1 MKKFRFSLDTVLS
14 YKQQLQDAR
23 QTEHAEAL
31 SRLRRQEAHLAR
43 LTEEYRAY
51 GRDYAGRCAAGLTQ
65 TEVMVCQSTLRAM
78 ERQLEEEEALLERL
92 KHQEELCRQ
101 AVIEAKR
108 ETATLEKLR
117 EKKRT
122 EYQKAEEKA
131 QELFVE
137 EFVTVGRLR
146 SAAVK

>member
-1 MKKFRFSLDTVLS
+1 MKKFRFSLDSVLS
-14 YKQQLQDAR
+14 YKQQIQDAR

-31 SRLRRQEAHLAR
+31 GQVRRQETL
-43 LTEEYRAY
+43 LEQLGEDYRAY
-51 GRDYAGRCAAGLTQ
+51 GQDYARRCAEGLTQ

-78 ERQLEEEEALLERL
+78 ERQLEEEERVLERL
-92 KHQEELCRQ
+92 KQREEVCRQ
-101 AVIEAKR
+101 AVVEAKR

-122 EYQKAEEKA
+122 EYQKAADKA
-131 QELFVE
+131 QESLVE

-146 SAAVK
+146 SAAR